1 MDMLVTY
8 TPSSEEWYV
17 GGFIKNIADKRY
29 QHGVTA
35 NGNLA
40 GGGVHITFANPRTYG
55 FKFGMNF

>member
-1 MDMLVTY
+1 MVC
-8 TPSSEEWYV
+8 WW
-17 GGFIKNIADKRY
+17 FIKNIADKRY

-55 FKFGMNF
+55 IQFGMNF